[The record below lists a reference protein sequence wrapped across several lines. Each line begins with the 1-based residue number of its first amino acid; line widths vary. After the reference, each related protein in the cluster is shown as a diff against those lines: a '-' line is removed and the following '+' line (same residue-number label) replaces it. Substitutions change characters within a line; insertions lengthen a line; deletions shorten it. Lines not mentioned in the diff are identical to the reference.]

1 MRKLHVLIQFG
12 VFDSHHA
19 VSADFEQKLIA
30 KLGANGVC
38 PHGNDI
44 TSDAPSDRRSRG
56 LVLLTELPPGTRAIV
71 DSVFERDRR
80 LLEYFDERGLR
91 PGVRL
96 RAINANPDD
105 TIELE

>member
-19 VSADFEQKLIA
+19 VSADFEEKLIA

-44 TSDAPSDRRSRG
+44 RGDGAAERRARG
-56 LVLLTELPPGTRAIV
+56 LVLLRELKPGLGQ
-71 DSVFERDRR
+71 R
-80 LLEYFDERGLR
+80 LKAYSSGIARCSSISTGEDFGPESLFKWF
-91 PGVRL
+91 
-96 RAINANPDD
+96 I
-105 TIELE
+105 